1 MQTTAAEAR
10 HQQEVEELCVAAIR
24 ALSGQPDLHFRGRLL
39 HRGDRRLPLH
49 APHLYPEA
57 HEDFGSFRGAA
68 DGMALR
74 LSFSDADLHRT
85 LTPLGTVER
94 ALFEMLE
101 QFRVESLV
109 PARLAGVAA
118 NLRHRHERWS
128 LSFHRSGLTES
139 ARGLLLYTVT
149 QVARARVTGEPVV
162 EETEDLLEATRAAI
176 APLLGEEL
184 AALRRQRFDQRAYA
198 EHAAT
203 IAHTVAGMLT
213 GGEGAGSGEADD
225 SGDSDMA
232 EDSADS
238 DGDDAA
244 FTLFVDFDESAE
256 GFTPAGDGP
265 SRVLNLE
272 EQPYRVFTTAYDQQ
286 RDIATLVRADQL
298 RGFRET
304 LDRRVAHEGV
314 NVWRLGRELRAVL
327 AEPARDGWDGGQ
339 DEGRVDG
346 RRLAQLVT
354 SPTDHRVFRTER
366 IEPVADCLVTF
377 LVDCSGS
384 MKEHAESVAVLVDVF
399 GRALELADVRT
410 EVLGFTTGT
419 WHGGRAARDWRRA
432 GSPPHPGRL
441 NELCHIVFKDADTPW
456 RLGRR
461 GVAGLLR
468 RDLFREGVD
477 GEAVA
482 WARTRMQA
490 RPEQRRILVVVSD
503 GSPMDGATNLANDEH
518 YLDSHLRQEV
528 ATCTESSDAEIVGVG
543 VGRDLSPYYPRAQAL
558 DLSGGVS
565 NATVREV
572 VSLLAGARQT
582 PCNRG

>member
-24 ALSGQPDLHFRGRLL
+24 ALSGQRDLHFRGRLL
-39 HRGDRRLPLH
+39 HRGERRLPLH

-74 LSFSDADLHRT
+74 VANSDAELHRT
-85 LTPLGTVER
+85 LTPDGTVER

-109 PARLAGVAA
+109 PTRMTGVSE

-128 LSFHRSGLTES
+128 LAFHRSGMTES

-149 QVARARVTGEPVV
+149 QVCRAQVTGEPVV
-162 EETEDLLEATRAAI
+162 EETEDLLEATRAGI
-176 APLLGEEL
+176 APVLGTEV
-184 AALRRQRFDQRAYA
+184 AALRRHRHDQRAYA

-213 GGEGAGSGEADD
+213 GGDGADSEADTSEESED
-225 SGDSDMA
+225 PGSD
-232 EDSADS
+232 AD
-238 DGDDAA
+238 DLA
-244 FTLFVDFDESAE
+244 FTMFVDFDESAE
-256 GFTPAGDGP
+256 GFTTAGHGA
-265 SRVLNLE
+265 SRVLDVE
-272 EQPYRVFTTAYDQQ
+272 KQSYRVFTTAYDQQ
-286 RDIATLVRADQL
+286 RDIGSLVRADQL
-298 RGFRET
+298 RGFREA

-314 NVWRLGRELRAVL
+314 NIARLGRELQTIL
-327 AEPARDGWDGGQ
+327 AEPAWAGWDSGQ
-339 DEGRVDG
+339 NEGRIDG

-354 SPTDHRVFRTER
+354 SPADHRLFRTER
-366 IEPVADCLVTF
+366 VEPVADCLVTF
-377 LVDCSGS
+377 LIDCSGS
-384 MKEHAESVAVLVDVF
+384 MKQHAESVAVLVDVF
-399 GRALELADVRT
+399 GRALELAGVRT
-410 EVLGFTTGT
+410 EMLGFTTST
-419 WHGGRAARDWRRA
+419 WHGGRAARDWKRA

-441 NELCHIVFKDADTPW
+441 NELCHIVFKDADRPW

-482 WARTRMQA
+482 WARTRMQT
-490 RPEQRRILVVVSD
+490 RPEERKILVVVSD

-518 YLDSHLRQEV
+518 YLDSHLRREV
-528 ATCTESSDAEIVGVG
+528 ARCSESGEVEVVGIGVG
-543 VGRDLSPYYPRAQAL
+543 LDLSPYYPRAQAL

-572 VSLLAGARQT
+572 VSRLSDTR
-582 PCNRG
+582 RR

>member
-1 MQTTAAEAR
+1 MQTTASEAR

-24 ALSGQPDLHFRGRLL
+24 ALSGQRDLHFRGRLL

-49 APHLYPEA
+49 APHLYPEP

-74 LSFSDADLHRT
+74 LAYSDSDLHRT
-85 LTPLGTVER
+85 LTPDGTVER

-101 QFRVESLV
+101 QFRVESLA

-128 LSFHRSGLTES
+128 RTFERSGMTES

-149 QVARARVTGEPVV
+149 QVCRARVTGEPVV

-176 APLLGEEL
+176 APVLGNEV
-184 AALRRQRFDQRAYA
+184 AALRRHRHDQRAYA

-203 IAHTVAGMLT
+203 IAHTVAGMLA
-213 GGEGAGSGEADD
+213 GGDGA
-225 SGDSDMA
+225 
-232 EDSADS
+232 DSADTDDSS
-238 DGDDAA
+238 DSEDSGGSEDDVA
-244 FTLFVDFDESAE
+244 FTLFVDFDESTE
-256 GFTPAGDGP
+256 GFTTAGHGA
-265 SRVLNLE
+265 SRTLDLE
-272 EQPYRVFTTAYDQQ
+272 QQPYRVFTTAYDQQ
-286 RDIATLVRADQL
+286 RHITSLVRAEQL
-298 RGFRET
+298 RGFREA

-314 NVWRLGRELRAVL
+314 NILRLGRELQAVL
-327 AEPARDGWDGGQ
+327 AEPAWDGWDGGQ
-339 DEGRVDG
+339 DEGRIDG

-354 SPTDHRVFRTER
+354 SPEDHRVFRTER
-366 IEPVADCLVTF
+366 VEPVADCIVTF

-384 MKEHAESVAVLVDVF
+384 MKQHAESVAVLVDVF
-399 GRALELADVRT
+399 GRALELAGVRT
-410 EVLGFTTGT
+410 EVLGFTTST
-419 WHGGRAARDWRRA
+419 WHGGRAARDWKRA

-441 NELCHIVFKDADTPW
+441 NELCHIVFKDADRPW

-477 GEAVA
+477 GEALA
-482 WARTRMQA
+482 WARTRMQT
-490 RPEQRRILVVVSD
+490 RPEERRILVVVSD

-528 ATCTESSDAEIVGVG
+528 AGVSESPDVEVVGLGVG
-543 VGRDLSPYYPRAQAL
+543 LDLSPYYPRAQAL

-572 VSLLAGARQT
+572 VRLLAGAHR
-582 PCNRG
+582 R